1 MPTNVDMLRIATE
14 IHRLST
20 DTQANIVFIIFKS
33 FMLPETG
40 IFFPN

>member
-1 MPTNVDMLRIATE
+1 MSTNVDMFRIVTE

-20 DTQANIVFIIFKS
+20 DTQANVIFIIFKS
-33 FMLPETG
+33 LILLEMG

>member
-1 MPTNVDMLRIATE
+1 MSTNVDMFRIVTE

-20 DTQANIVFIIFKS
+20 DTQANVIFIIFKS
-33 FMLPETG
+33 LMLPETG